1 MSPWFSDALLRAQSD
16 DRLVML
22 ARAGHE
28 RAFVAIV
35 ERYRRPLHAFTRR
48 LVPEAR
54 VEDVLQQ
61 AFLNAWAALSAGAE
75 VRHLR
80 GWLHQIVRNAATASA
95 VRSPGEHPLAETMI
109 GADDPQAEVERR
121 LAVRE
126 TLDNMA
132 RLPEHQRSAIVQT
145 AIEGRSR
152 EEIASALGVSEG
164 AVRALV
170 HRARTALRAAA
181 TAITPLP
188 LAVWAAGGRGGP
200 SAEMIAQ
207 LVTGSGSASIAGAGV
222 KAGAVVA
229 VSGAVA
235 GGLVGD
241 HTPIVRHRSA
251 TQHPTVVARLDRSDR
266 PHRAAVAVRA
276 VATTVAPRSATAP
289 ARAAPA
295 PAPARSPAPRKLAA
309 APRREP
315 ARAEDPAVRRH
326 SRSGATHQH
335 ASSPLTRL
343 GEEGADERDR
353 TGALRADDGDGHDGP
368 DDGDAQ
374 PTAVPAQA
382 DSGDDG
388 GGGGDGGGQGGQPD
402 PTQTTTTDD

>member
-121 LAVRE
+121 L
-126 TLDNMA
+126 
-132 RLPEHQRSAIVQT
+132 
-145 AIEGRSR
+145 
-152 EEIASALGVSEG
+152 G

-388 GGGGDGGGQGGQPD
+388 GGGGDGGGQGDQPD